1 MKSEV
6 KFKSKSWEECVP
18 NQTRAHRECDP
29 NQEGK
34 QASQRVRSAEEN
46 TKGKTFVNLGHVRK
60 LLASYGQNWQS

>member
-6 KFKSKSWEECVP
+6 QIKELGRMCSKSDS
-18 NQTRAHRECDP
+18 THRECDP